1 MNPGGGLLFLIFLG
15 TGEFAGIA
23 DVRDGVL
30 VLLDEQVHD
39 VVVADEL
46 ACGGLH
52 IGLQIADDRLFLLTI
67 AVDSTV
73 ALLEGHERPGNVE
86 MDEPVTKTMKVQTF
100 GRHIGGKHEANGAF
114 ELVEALDLVHQ
125 ILVAVVTLEDA
136 ELRVLQAKVGRK
148 VLGEEGKGLP
158 AFGKDHQTVFRI
170 FFVPNEFGI
179 QGLLVVL
186 EKRDESLIFGEG
198 LLVNVGKRLL
208 EVRQRVDVF
217 TGLSHSGL
225 GCTQLSDAVVA
236 G

>member
-100 GRHIGGKHEANGAF
+100 GRPH
-114 ELVEALDLVHQ
+114 
-125 ILVAVVTLEDA
+125 
-136 ELRVLQAKVGRK
+136 RWQA
-148 VLGEEGKGLP
+148 
-158 AFGKDHQTVFRI
+158 
-170 FFVPNEFGI
+170 
-179 QGLLVVL
+179 
-186 EKRDESLIFGEG
+186 
-198 LLVNVGKRLL
+198 
-208 EVRQRVDVF
+208 
-217 TGLSHSGL
+217 
-225 GCTQLSDAVVA
+225 
-236 G
+236 